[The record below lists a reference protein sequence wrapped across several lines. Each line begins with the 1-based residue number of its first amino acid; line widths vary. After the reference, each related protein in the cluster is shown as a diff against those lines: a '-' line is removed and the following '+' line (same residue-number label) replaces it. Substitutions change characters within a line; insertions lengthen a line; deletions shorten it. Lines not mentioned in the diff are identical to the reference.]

1 MDFVYLCA
9 LNMRDVDPNFYPI
22 HEASLLKDLNKKETL
37 VTRILFLLLIGMI
50 HLQTYFEHIGNIKCY
65 FFFTFYLFNYYF
77 EQKVTHIDP
86 Y

>member
-50 HLQTYFEHIGNIKCY
+50 HLPCLQTYFEHIGNIKCY
-65 FFFTFYLFNYYF
+65 FFSPFTCLIIILNRR
-77 EQKVTHIDP
+77 
-86 Y
+86 